1 MDTLFLYKKNANLNE
16 TTWGMPWEFQLVC
29 VCHALNGDKC
39 NHFNFQCAIQ
49 DNQLVNI
56 LSETYPDKHW
66 KSCKL
71 GSHSG
76 SHKPGESK
84 TISILRKSLIPRTIS
99 IQDNQDI
106 WSPNAKASLSSH
118 LYLNV
123 ILLILILVNINSS
136 FPLTSSRKYSQ
147 TYVTTQVYV
156 CVYVC
161 TTQHNRFS
169 PT

>member
-39 NHFNFQCAIQ
+39 NHFNFQ

-136 FPLTSSRKYSQ
+136 FLLISFRKYSQ
-147 TYVTTQVYV
+147 TCVTI
-156 CVYVC
+156 
-161 TTQHNRFS
+161 
-169 PT
+169 